1 MADNQTKPVH
11 RRYRVLRIILLSFL
25 GLWAFL
31 LTALQIVLT
40 PSLLSGIVDKIAK
53 EYVDG
58 NVRYGKISASVLK
71 SFPNLNVTIDDFA
84 ITYPHE
90 KFAAFDS
97 LGINGV
103 LLKVGR
109 NPAQDTLASFRKFSL
124 SLNYVTLMT
133 GKIQIRNAGIDKPR
147 VFTHYYDSTA
157 ANWDIFK
164 FGSDS
169 SDADSTSEESGIP
182 NLVLKKV
189 SLTGQP

>member
-124 SLNYVTLMT
+124 SLNYEI
-133 GKIQIRNAGIDKPR
+133 GRASCRER
-147 VFTHYYDSTA
+147 V
-157 ANWDIFK
+157 
-164 FGSDS
+164 
-169 SDADSTSEESGIP
+169 
-182 NLVLKKV
+182 
-189 SLTGQP
+189 